1 MGDESKKQP
10 APDEPHLSRAGD
22 IAKTVTP
29 GESSLSE
36 TVFDEER
43 GGITLPPA
51 IGNVRVDAEIGRGG
65 MGVVHRG
72 WDAVLHRP
80 VAVKFLLN
88 AARDTNDPHFERFIA
103 GARAEAAV
111 RHPNIVAIHSAG
123 LVENVPYLVMDY
135 IEGPTLREL
144 RAPDRPLSLASAVRI
159 MWDAAEA
166 VAALHKR
173 GVIHRDL
180 KPGNVLFDQEGHLF
194 VTDFGLAA
202 LRRRSESSL
211 STAGTPAY
219 MAPEVFDGKSSPQ
232 SDVYAMGILL
242 FELLAGRKP
251 FTGDRDALR
260 AQHAEAP
267 LPIAELPDSVPASI
281 TEIIERAAHK
291 KELFRYKSAD
301 HFQRALRQE
310 VATADLL
317 REGAAE
323 LKTLVLTP
331 RQEGAG
337 RSSSDNREGS
347 SSSSYFELLSEIAE
361 KKRAT
366 REVPTPIYNPLA
378 TPIAKPPTAEP
389 IPVDKPTAGPRLQAD
404 VPCIKCD
411 YNLRGLPA
419 GISCPGCGVTVASS
433 LRSERLMFQPQTWF
447 SRIAR
452 GLRLIFVAIPAA
464 PFLIFVY
471 GKGSYRRALKR
482 VMTVRVSYD
491 TLFGDVP
498 TEEALASAADIHA
511 RASGTQGLSNG
522 RTGIQTP

>member
-1 MGDESKKQP
+1 MDDESKKQP
-10 APDEPHLSRAGD
+10 SPGEPPLSRAGD
-22 IAKTVTP
+22 IANTVTP
-29 GESSLSE
+29 GDSNLSE

-43 GGITLPPA
+43 EGITLPPNV
-51 IGNVRVDAEIGRGG
+51 GNVRVDAEIGRGG

-88 AARDTNDPHFERFIA
+88 AATDTNDPHFERFIA

-111 RHPNIVAIHSAG
+111 RHPNIVAIHAAG

-135 IEGPTLREL
+135 IEGPTLHEL
-144 RAPDRPLSLASAVRI
+144 REPDCPLSLALVIRI
-159 MWDAAEA
+159 LWDISGA

-202 LRRRSESSL
+202 LRRRSDKSL

-242 FELLAGRKP
+242 YELLAGRKP

-260 AQHAEAP
+260 EQHADAP
-267 LPIAELPDSVPASI
+267 LPIAKLPDSIPISI
-281 TEIIERAAHK
+281 SEIIERAAHK

-331 RQEGAG
+331 RQEGAAQ
-337 RSSSDNREGS
+337 SSSDEREGS
-347 SSSSYFELLSEIAE
+347 SSGSYFDLLSEIAE

-378 TPIAKPPTAEP
+378 TPIAVPPTAEP
-389 IPVDKPTAGPRLQAD
+389 IPDDKPPAGPRLQAD
-404 VPCIKCD
+404 VPCVKCG
-411 YNLRGLPA
+411 YNLRGLSA
-419 GISCPGCGVTVASS
+419 GTPCPECGASMASS
-433 LRSERLMFQPQTWF
+433 LQSERLMFQPQTWF

-452 GLRLIFVAIPAA
+452 GLTLIFVAIPAA
-464 PFLIFVY
+464 PFLILIN
-471 GKGSYRRALKR
+471 GKGSYRRTLKR

-498 TEEALASAADIHA
+498 TEEALASAADIHV
-511 RASGTQGLSNG
+511 REPGTQGWSNG
-522 RTGIQTP
+522 RTD